1 MEGVQALFDIDI
13 GTSWEAMGE
22 SDRKTALEM
31 EVYREGEEDPR
42 QDKKIV
48 RQLGSYRER
57 GQGLDGTR
65 TEKGLNT
72 NMAGDGGREVKAAH
86 EEQQPRIEKEE
97 KK

>member
-1 MEGVQALFDIDI
+1 
-13 GTSWEAMGE
+13 MGE

-57 GQGLDGTR
+57 TR
-65 TEKGLNT
+65 LRWHK
-72 NMAGDGGREVKAAH
+72 DREGS
-86 EEQQPRIEKEE
+86 EY
-97 KK
+97 